1 MTQVLTV
8 PLAEGLAALLRGESV
23 SWAAL
28 GLEPGDFLTACVEED
43 LTGLVHRQLAAAP
56 PADWPRDV
64 LGELERAARADAA
77 REALR
82 RRELI
87 AVLDAL
93 AGSGIRPIL
102 LKGTPLAYT
111 VYGEPSLRPR
121 GDTDLLIRREERESV
136 RRVLAALGYEATNYS
151 DGELLFRQFE
161 LAKDDAFG
169 LRHALD
175 FHWRISTESV
185 FADLL
190 GYDELD
196 GEATSVP
203 ALGPHARTAGG
214 VHALLLACVH
224 PVMHHRGVERPIWLY
239 DIHLLASRL
248 PPSAFEAFTA
258 LAVRKGVAAICAY
271 ELELARSRLGTRVP
285 ADALAE
291 LAARGR
297 DAGEPSAEY
306 LAPGRGWREEL
317 ASNVRGLPRWSDR
330 LRLLR
335 EVAFPAPRYMLR
347 AYRLDGVAAGAA
359 LLPALYVHRGLRGL
373 WQVLR
378 SRK

>member
-136 RRVLAALGYEATNYS
+136 RRVLGALGYEATNYS
-151 DGELLFRQFE
+151 DGEFLFHQFE
-161 LAKDDAFG
+161 MARNDAFG
-169 LRHALD
+169 VAHALD
-175 FHWRISTESV
+175 VHWKISTESV

-190 GYDELD
+190 DYEELARESA
-196 GEATSVP
+196 GVP
-203 ALGPHARTAGG
+203 ALGPNARGAGP

-224 PVMHHRGVERPIWLY
+224 PVMHHRNWERLIWLY
-239 DIHLLASRL
+239 DIHLVASRL
-248 PPSAFEAFTA
+248 APSELDAFTL
-258 LAVRKGVAAICAY
+258 LAVRKGVARICAH
-271 ELELARSRLGTRVP
+271 ELELARVRFGTRVP
-285 ADALAE
+285 EPMLRTLRAP
-291 LAARGR
+291 GR
-297 DAGEPSAEY
+297 PEPSAAY
-306 LAPGRGWREEL
+306 LAPGRRWSDEL
-317 ASNVRGLPRWSDR
+317 LSNVRGLPRWSDR

-335 EVAFPAPRYMLR
+335 EVAFPAPGYMLR
-347 AYRLDGVAAGAA
+347 SYRLDAVAAAGA
-359 LLPALYVHRGLRGL
+359 LLPALYLHRGLRGL
-373 WQVLR
+373 WKVLR
-378 SRK
+378 NRK